1 MVTNVSHGTAK
12 IYQFP
17 VRGRKTAGGDREQI
31 KPTTDPKFQPVLG
44 DTFGSG
50 WYHEAAIEEERRQ
63 PREH

>member
-1 MVTNVSHGTAK
+1 MATNVSHGTAK

-17 VRGRKTAGGDREQI
+17 VGGRKAVGGDREQM
-31 KPTTDPKFQPVLG
+31 KPTTDPRFQPVLG

-50 WYHEAAIEEERRQ
+50 WYHEAAIEEEKRR